1 MFRKAIIGIT
11 LSAMLGGSF
20 AASLPRVNIAVNAQA
35 QSIKPTENTI
45 TYNYNGDT
53 PLKLTGYINS
63 VAAYNEGVSNLQYNA
78 QNEIIR
84 DDHGNALDY
93 DALGA
98 MIEFT
103 NVQSS
108 VEVQYQYDAESHQ
121 SVESTFNN
129 KGEVQTRESFYYSTG
144 DKAEMLAESDRDGNQ
159 LSYLFAEE
167 KIGSINNSD
176 EANLYI
182 TDQAGSVVALVS
194 NSQLSHEYVYSPYGI
209 ETDLDQSTTKAKN
222 AQGFDGER
230 TDKATGY
237 QFLGNG
243 YRAYNPILHR
253 FMQMDDI
260 SYSPFGKGGI
270 NGYVFGNNNPIM
282 NFDPSGHWGVLDT
295 FNVILFGLSLL
306 TLDPFGIMAS
316 TPPLV
321 RSIVHNAAHKP
332 EGWIGNAFNLLFS
345 LVGTI
350 ALGIGIYGAIRE
362 SGSIIV
368 GLTAEE
374 EGEEST
380 YDTLRLN
387 GAVYCEDLE
396 SNGKVT
402 MQYVSD
408 QNVDDLPEGLR
419 AVINNGHYENP
430 ITYDKL
436 GEKDYFGTVHFKG
449 GRLLKSWV
457 TANKTGNYGT
467 VYNIYD
473 KDSVKEMLRDRV
485 EFVDPVSKIEVINMS
500 KPLAGTR
507 YRYIPS
513 YNFTRLEQVDMEDE
527 DDFSPSAFFIP
538 SALSSVIWGMISY
551 YR

>member
-1 MFRKAIIGIT
+1 MRFKMFRKAIIGIS
-11 LSAMLGGSF
+11 LCAMLGGSF

-53 PLKLTGYINS
+53 PLKLTGYSNS

-270 NGYVFGNNNPIM
+270 NGYVFGNNNPVM
-282 NFDPSGHWGVLDT
+282 NFDPSGHWSVPSWLNYLFNGIGVVGAIMATFATGGVLGVPLISAIAGGISASLGITAQALVDSG
-295 FNVILFGLSLL
+295 VISGNSQIATGLNN
-306 TLDPFGIMAS
+306 AS
-316 TPPLV
+316 M
-321 RSIVHNAAHKP
+321 
-332 EGWIGNAFNLLFS
+332 
-345 LVGTI
+345 
-350 ALGIGIYGAIRE
+350 ALGIVSTILDSASMALNSYYDFRNLNSSNLMNNVIEEDIGFGRAGIDVPINRKFMYQCEVTWGRLEGTTYE
-362 SGSIIV
+362 S
-368 GLTAEE
+368 LTLFRMPTSRVTVELGVHPE
-374 EGEEST
+374 I
-380 YDTLRLN
+380 
-387 GAVYCEDLE
+387 LE
-396 SNGKVT
+396 RVFTN
-402 MQYVSD
+402 
-408 QNVDDLPEGLR
+408 E
-419 AVINNGHYENP
+419 A
-430 ITYDKL
+430 
-436 GEKDYFGTVHFKG
+436 YFGTINQIEAGLPMWKSNQLFISGKNVIKNNYPLRSSDGIVLHEKMRGRIKSFYYALFHFMHQKG
-449 GRLLKSWV
+449 SPIPHEG
-457 TANKTGNYGT
+457 
-467 VYNIYD
+467 IM
-473 KDSVKEMLRDRV
+473 VKIAEYM
-485 EFVDPVSKIEVINMS
+485 
-500 KPLAGTR
+500 
-507 YRYIPS
+507 
-513 YNFTRLEQVDMEDE
+513 
-527 DDFSPSAFFIP
+527 
-538 SALSSVIWGMISY
+538 
-551 YR
+551 